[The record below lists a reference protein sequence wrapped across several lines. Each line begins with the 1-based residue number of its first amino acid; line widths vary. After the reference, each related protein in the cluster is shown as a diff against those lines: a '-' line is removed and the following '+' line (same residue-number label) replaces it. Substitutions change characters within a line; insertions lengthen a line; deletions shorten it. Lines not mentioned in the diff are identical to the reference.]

1 MENEVW
7 KDLKDVV
14 ECGDNYEVSTLGNIR
29 NKVTLRVLKPY
40 TMKGYKRIK
49 ISKDNKK
56 KSYLLHR
63 LVALTFIDNPS
74 NHPEV
79 NHKDG
84 NKNNNTLTNLE
95 WCTRTDNLKH
105 AYATNLKSHV
115 GERHPRATVTD
126 SQVIEIKEMLQKGY
140 TPKEI
145 MEKYNVSKHTVSRI
159 KTGVTWKHI
168 S

>member
-1 MENEVW
+1 MEREVW
-7 KDLKDVV
+7 KSLKDVV
-14 ECGDNYEVSTLGNIR
+14 ECGDNYEVSTLGSIR
-29 NKVTLRVLKPY
+29 NNVTLRILKPY
-40 TMKGYKRIK
+40 TMKDYKRIK
-49 ISKDNKK
+49 IAKDNKK

-63 LVALTFIDNPS
+63 LVALAFIDNPL

-84 NKNNNTLTNLE
+84 NKSNNTLTNLE

-105 AYATNLKSHV
+105 AYATNLKSHE

-126 SQVIEIKEMLQKGY
+126 AQAVEIKEMIQNGY
-140 TPKEI
+140 TTKEI
-145 MEKYNVSKHTVSRI
+145 MVKYGVSKYTVSRI